1 MHTDELANILS
12 KFLSWCNVTISVLI

>member
-12 KFLSWCNVTISVLI
+12 KFLSWYNVTISVLI